1 MYLCSSLK
9 SPGPERQQIFRFPEG
24 KGSGHNLAQ
33 ESFMHIC
40 IYAVPRRERPQCFVA
55 EGMSQ
60 TLFLSCRSGQ
70 ASVK

>member
-33 ESFMHIC
+33 EFFH
-40 IYAVPRRERPQCFVA
+40 AVPRRERPQCFVA

-60 TLFLSCRSGQ
+60 TLFLFCRSGQ